1 MNQPMQRLLI
11 SLAAVIVALM
21 HSTVWYC
28 QVAAQAPASVQTR
41 DGLKLEFD
49 TGGNVS
55 GVWVEQQALP
65 LLHEPSGFFVND
77 VIRAAKNIM
86 QAGDFES
93 AKAEQEQSWSVA
105 GIWKVTRSEGGHLA
119 QAESSTA
126 EGSGNV
132 TSPRVPVA
140 PGRGYLLTARVR
152 TSSHAEEFSPGLYI
166 VQYDAEGNLVKVPT
180 RSGEAVQIGVSV
192 PRASQEFASVSE
204 NFVTQPRT
212 AAVQVYANIY
222 RSIGRF
228 DLDDVRLEPLETP
241 STRVELTPHMK
252 GESVVLLGAAPGL
265 DLEIEAAFT
274 SQADYIA
281 VDGIVRDTAGQDR
294 ALRVE
299 FRLPVDARTWTWW
312 DDIAESRAISDSG
325 RFAYCGSEV
334 SLGRGRDVSVFPFA
348 SLTGNGVGLSLA
360 QRVEQ
365 PRLFRISYDQAAGY
379 CLDYNLGL
387 AAETRKFPSSASFH
401 FLIYRHDPVWEM
413 RAAAKKYYDLFPGHF
428 QVRARRQGLYC
439 YGIPADLPNLEDF
452 GFCFDLAGFSHRAR
466 KPLQELGVYLLV
478 HPMGTEAHL
487 RWPKGYDWGTNDG
500 RPGLKEIEDVV
511 LTARPE
517 YKKERAWRGLTGRY
531 DSATFEDNRQRV
543 MNSAVHG
550 PDGRFRLY
558 PYNETIEFIATSCDP
573 EIPSPNMA
581 EGERR
586 YYIGRHE
593 LSAAAAGS
601 EIDGVDFDNIV
612 LGAGRTFENFR
623 REHFRYVDHPLI
635 YDLRTR
641 RVCIQTGI
649 NFYEF
654 VQQIA
659 DEMHAQGKLCTGNLG
674 HDPHTQTFFGHLL
687 DKHGG
692 EITYDAPTRHL
703 RGYRMM
709 AYQKPV
715 SHIVYPGTVA
725 AGQEETVMHRWLA
738 FGHFPAISE
747 LAYSS
752 GSDFEQGRPLY
763 KRFMPVMQRLAQA
776 GWEPITHATVSGEG
790 LFVERF
796 GEWTDGDLQF
806 TVHNDADR
814 PAAGTLTIDKTALK
828 ITDRPIWREVLGG
841 HTLAGDE
848 GLQFALEPHRTKV
861 FAVGVPD

>member
-1 MNQPMQRLLI
+1 MNHPMQSPLI

-28 QVAAQAPASVQTR
+28 RVAAQAPASVQTR
-41 DGLKLEFD
+41 DGLKVEFD
-49 TGGNVS
+49 AGGNVS
-55 GVWVEQQALP
+55 GVWVEQQAVP
-65 LLHEPSGFFVND
+65 LLREPGGFFVND
-77 VIRAAKNIM
+77 VIRSAKNIM
-86 QAGDFES
+86 HAGDFES
-93 AKAEQEQSWSVA
+93 AKAGQEQSWTVA
-105 GIWKVTRSEGGHLA
+105 GVWKIVQEPLTPGPSPRERGEGRMVMAGHLA

-126 EGSGNV
+126 EGSGNL
-132 TSPRVPVA
+132 TSPRIPVA

-152 TSSHAEEFSPGLYI
+152 ASSHAEKFSPGLYI
-166 VQYDAEGNLVKVPT
+166 VQYDAEGKLVKVPT

-192 PRASQEFASVSE
+192 PRAAQEFVSVSE
-204 NFVTQPRT
+204 SFVTQART
-212 AAVQVYANIY
+212 ATVQVYANIY

-228 DLDDVRLEPLETP
+228 DLDDVRLEPLETA
-241 STRVELTPHMK
+241 STRVELTAQMK
-252 GESVVLLGAAPGL
+252 GEAIVLMGAAPGL

-274 SQADYIA
+274 PQAEYIA
-281 VDGIVRDTAGQDR
+281 IDGVVHDTTGQDR

-312 DDIAESRAISDSG
+312 DDIAESREISDSG
-325 RFAYCGSEV
+325 RFAYCGSEG
-334 SLGRGRDVSVFPFA
+334 SLGRGREVSVFPFA

-365 PRLFRISYDQAAGY
+365 PRLFRISYDRAAGY

-401 FLIYRHDPVWEM
+401 FLIYRHDPVWGM

-439 YGIPADLPNLEDF
+439 YGIPADLPNLGDF

-466 KPLQELGVYLLV
+466 KLLQERGVYLLV

-487 RWPKGYDWGTNDG
+487 RWPQGYDWGTNNG
-500 RPGLKEIEDVV
+500 RPGLKEIEDVM

-558 PYNETIEFIATSCDP
+558 PYNETIEFIATSCDA

-593 LSAAAAGS
+593 LSAASAGS

-623 REHFRYVDHPLI
+623 REHFGYVDHPLI
-635 YDLRTR
+635 YDLCTR

-709 AYQKPV
+709 A
-715 SHIVYPGTVA
+715 
-725 AGQEETVMHRWLA
+725 
-738 FGHFPAISE
+738 
-747 LAYSS
+747 
-752 GSDFEQGRPLY
+752 
-763 KRFMPVMQRLAQA
+763 
-776 GWEPITHATVSGEG
+776 
-790 LFVERF
+790 
-796 GEWTDGDLQF
+796 
-806 TVHNDADR
+806 
-814 PAAGTLTIDKTALK
+814 
-828 ITDRPIWREVLGG
+828 
-841 HTLAGDE
+841 
-848 GLQFALEPHRTKV
+848 
-861 FAVGVPD
+861 